1 MCVAHNWYWHKLGYS
16 MSTVVVQ
23 QAYCSGVLQ
32 CDVCV
37 ANTHQPMNVIDVQS
51 VSREVCIVGAGSR

>member
-1 MCVAHNWYWHKLGYS
+1 MCVANDWYWHKLGYI

-37 ANTHQPMNVIDVQS
+37 ASTHQQMNVIDVQS
-51 VSREVCIVGAGSR
+51 R